1 MAAPFSLAP
10 FVARRFFSFFSRSIR
25 GRLALL
31 VAAVL
36 LPAAVLVSWLILQS
50 YRNERRA
57 LERHLIGAAHAT
69 SLLVDATLVERQSL
83 LQGLST
89 SGRLHRD
96 DLDGFRA
103 QASSVLRGENEWIVV
118 IDASG
123 HQRMNTKFPAGSP
136 LPKIAFIDEFR
147 DAMRSGLPYVSNL
160 TLGPA
165 TKRYMLFTAIP
176 IIRGGELRYTLNMAM
191 FPEMFHQALS
201 QGGAAP
207 EWTASIVDRAGV
219 IATRNRNHH
228 DFVGVKAG
236 PLVNDAMARS
246 PDGLIESV
254 TLDGVES
261 ITAYTRSPRWGWT
274 VVIAAPR
281 SELFASAEE
290 LLKIALA
297 VALFLGGAA
306 SLAAWWVGRGVVSA
320 VQTLVGK
327 TEALGRGQSL
337 PDGDTGIAE
346 TDFVFR
352 ALTDTSAKLVARE
365 GELVRANQSLTSS
378 AEALREKQERL
389 DAART
394 AAATGTFVWHIGTGT
409 FESDEGLNTLVAVNE
424 GENVRSL
431 DAFLARIHQEDHSR
445 VRQAMEYCATSGSD
459 IVCECRVQRSDGIRW
474 LATKGKMAHGASG
487 AYMAAG
493 CVDITERKLA
503 ESEIARSRDA
513 ALAAARAKD
522 EFIAALSHELR
533 TPLNPVLLVASDA
546 AQQADYPLEAR
557 EAFALIAKNAAL
569 EARLIDDLLDVT
581 RITHGKLSLEMRPL
595 DLHSVLREAI
605 TTVRSEL
612 DLKGQTL
619 KLNLGAVAP
628 SVQGD
633 LTRLQ
638 QVFWNVLKNAVK
650 FTPAY
655 GRIVVTSRE
664 AANAVEIEISDS
676 GIGLTADEME
686 RSFRTFSQG
695 DHALNGNAHRFGGL
709 GLGLAI
715 SRVLVEHHGGNIS
728 VQSAGRGQ
736 GATFTICLPLIK
748 QQPDT
753 NGSNA
758 GAVMQTAAPA
768 SGCGVRLLL
777 VEDHEATRVTLD
789 RLLTR
794 RGYLVKS
801 AACSADALK
810 AAAENTFDVV
820 MSDIGLPDADGYTLM
835 KQLYDHYRLRGVA
848 LTGYGMEDDIE
859 RGRAAGFVAHLTK
872 PVDVHKLTEVL
883 KQMHP
888 QNSVGKNARA
898 D

>member
-1 MAAPFSLAP
+1 
-10 FVARRFFSFFSRSIR
+10 VVRRFLSFFSRSLR
-25 GRLALL
+25 GRLSLL
-31 VAAVL
+31 IAAAL

-69 SLLVDATLVERQSL
+69 SLLIDATLVERQSL

-89 SGRLHRD
+89 SGRLQQD
-96 DLDGFRA
+96 DLDGFRD
-103 QASSVLRGENEWIVV
+103 QASSVIRGENEWIVV
-118 IDASG
+118 IDSDG
-123 HQRMNTKFPAGSP
+123 HQRMNTKFPAGTS

-147 DAMRSGLPYVSNL
+147 DAMHRGQPYVSNL

-165 TKRYMLFTAIP
+165 TKHYMLFTAIP
-176 IIRGGELRYTLNMAM
+176 IKRGGELKYTLNMAM
-191 FPEMFHQALS
+191 YPEMFHEALA
-201 QGGAAP
+201 QGGAAR
-207 EWTASIVDRAGV
+207 EWTASIIDRAGYL
-219 IATRNRNHH
+219 ATRNRNHVE
-228 DFVGVKAG
+228 FVGVKAG
-236 PLVNDAMARS
+236 AVIADAIARS
-246 PDGLIESV
+246 PNGLVESV

-261 ITAYTRSPRWGWT
+261 ITAYARSPRWGWT

-281 SELFASAEE
+281 SELFASAEQ

-297 VALFLGGAA
+297 VALFFGSAA

-320 VQTLVGK
+320 VQTLVEK

-337 PDGDTGIAE
+337 PDGDTGIEE

-352 ALTDTSAKLVARE
+352 ALTDTSQKLVSRE
-365 GELVRANQSLTSS
+365 GELMRANRSLTTS
-378 AEALREKQERL
+378 AEALRQKQERL

-394 AAATGTFVWHIGTGT
+394 AAATGTFVWHIRAGT

-424 GENVRSL
+424 GENVGSL
-431 DAFLARIHQEDHSR
+431 DAFLARVHLEDRSR
-445 VRQAMEYCATSGSD
+445 VRLAMESCATSGTD
-459 IVCECRVQRSDGIRW
+459 IVCEYRVQRTEGIRW
-474 LATKGKMAHGASG
+474 LATKGKIAHGASG
-487 AYMAAG
+487 PYMAAG
-493 CVDITERKLA
+493 CVDITERKQA
-503 ESEIARSRDA
+503 ESEIARSRDV

-546 AQQADYPLEAR
+546 AQQLEYPLEAR

-581 RITHGKLSLEMRPL
+581 RITQGKLSLEMRLL
-595 DLHSVLREAI
+595 DLHTVLREAI
-605 TTVRSEL
+605 TTVRGEL
-612 DLKGQTL
+612 DEKGQRL
-619 KLNLGAVAP
+619 ELNLCAASP
-628 SVQGD
+628 PVQGD
-633 LTRLQ
+633 PTRLQ
-638 QVFWNVLKNAVK
+638 QVFWNILKNAVK

-655 GRIVVTSRE
+655 GRIVVTSR
-664 AANAVEIEISDS
+664 ATADAVEVEISDS
-676 GIGLTADEME
+676 GIGLTAAEMA
-686 RSFRTFSQG
+686 RSFKTFSQG
-695 DHALNGNAHRFGGL
+695 DHALNENAHRFGGL

-715 SRVLVEHHGGNIS
+715 SRVLVEHHAGKIS

-736 GATFTICLPLIK
+736 GATFTVRLPLIK
-748 QQPDT
+748 QPTDT
-753 NGSNA
+753 NGPNA
-758 GAVMQTAAPA
+758 SAAIQITTQTN
-768 SGCGVRLLL
+768 GHGVRLLL

-801 AACSADALK
+801 AACSVDALK
-810 AAAENTFDVV
+810 VAAENTFDLV
-820 MSDIGLPDADGYTLM
+820 MSDIGLPDSDGYTLM
-835 KQLYDHYRLRGVA
+835 KQLRDRYRLRGVA

-872 PVDVHKLTEVL
+872 PVDVHKLAAVL

-888 QNSVGKNARA
+888 PPPNSRSS
-898 D
+898 